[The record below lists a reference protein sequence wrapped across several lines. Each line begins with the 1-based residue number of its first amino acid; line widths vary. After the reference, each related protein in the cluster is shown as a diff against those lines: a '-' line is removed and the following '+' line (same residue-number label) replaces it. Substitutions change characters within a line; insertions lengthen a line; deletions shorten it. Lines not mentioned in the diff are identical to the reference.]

1 MSVLLNAC
9 LAVAILFGL
18 SIVGRT
24 ARSWTWRPARIAAF
38 LRSPWAPA
46 ALGLVTIII
55 VRFVWRSFGEPGVI
69 HDERAYLLQAEIF
82 ARGRWTASPPPIA
95 AFFEQMHVFVEP
107 AVFAKYPPAHAM
119 MLVPGIWLGMPGLMP
134 ALLAGIA
141 GALTFWLARRLSNA
155 WTALLT
161 WMLWTTAPLTLVWAT
176 SYLSESTTTV
186 MWLAAAAATVLWLE
200 SGKQIYLLGVAA
212 ALAWGFEARPL
223 TMVALAAPLGFVILR
238 RLIEIGTFR
247 PAAVPLLAGIALLG
261 VGLIWNQQTLGD
273 WRTDPYS
280 LYSRTYF
287 PFDKPGFGIDPT
299 PPLRPLPPE
308 LLPMDAWS
316 REVHEVYVPSAVPVA
331 FAQRVLALLATYSF
345 GWRFAIGA
353 LLVGSLIRARG
364 AARLALVVSASLFI
378 AYLAFAHPPGWV
390 VYYLELLPA
399 LHFLAAIGLMRL
411 LGQSSQ
417 IRGASPPRAPHAVA
431 RGGPLPRSAP
441 AGAPVARLARY
452 AAPEN
457 ECRVPVSSRIP
468 GESAPS
474 AAAPV
479 SAAVARSS
487 ALAAALLLPLCLTD
501 LWRARAAIDV
511 RNAFHR
517 RAEEVIRAAP
527 SNSIVFV
534 RYAPSDNPH
543 LAVTRNEADLASA
556 RAWVV
561 YDRGADD
568 KRLLALAPDR
578 KPYVLE
584 PSTFRLTPLVLPQE

>member
-18 SIVGRT
+18 SIIGRT
-24 ARSWTWRPARIAAF
+24 ARSWPWRPARIAAF

-46 ALGLVTIII
+46 ALGLVTIIV

-200 SGKQIYLLGVAA
+200 SGKQIHLLGVAA

-238 RLIEIGTFR
+238 KLIEIGTFR
-247 PAAVPLLAGIALLG
+247 RAAVPLLAGIALLG
-261 VGLIWNQQTLGD
+261 VGLVWNQQTLGD

-316 REVHEVYVPSAVPVA
+316 REVHEVYGPSAVPVA
-331 FAQRVLALLATYSF
+331 FAERVLALLAMYSF

-364 AARLALVVSASLFI
+364 PARFALVASASLFI

-411 LGQSSQ
+411 LGQSS
-417 IRGASPPRAPHAVA
+417 
-431 RGGPLPRSAP
+431 
-441 AGAPVARLARY
+441 
-452 AAPEN
+452 
-457 ECRVPVSSRIP
+457 
-468 GESAPS
+468 ESALD
-474 AAAPV
+474 ATV
-479 SAAVARSS
+479 DLSAAVARSS

-501 LWRARAAIDV
+501 LWRVRAAIDV

>member
-1 MSVLLNAC
+1 VSVLLNAC

-46 ALGLVTIII
+46 ALGLLTIIV

-200 SGKQIYLLGVAA
+200 SGKQIHLLGVAA

-238 RLIEIGTFR
+238 KLIEIGTFR
-247 PAAVPLLAGIALLG
+247 RAAVPLLAGIALLG
-261 VGLIWNQQTLGD
+261 VGLVWNQQTLGD

-331 FAQRVLALLATYSF
+331 FAQRVLALLAAYSF

-364 AARLALVVSASLFI
+364 PARFALVVSASLFI

-411 LGQSSQ
+411 LGQSS
-417 IRGASPPRAPHAVA
+417 
-431 RGGPLPRSAP
+431 
-441 AGAPVARLARY
+441 
-452 AAPEN
+452 
-457 ECRVPVSSRIP
+457 
-468 GESAPS
+468 ESAMDPT
-474 AAAPV
+474 V
-479 SAAVARSS
+479 DLSAAVARSS

-501 LWRARAAIDV
+501 LWRVRAAIDV

-517 RAEEVIRAAP
+517 RAEEVIRAAS

>member
-46 ALGLVTIII
+46 ALGLVTIIV

-200 SGKQIYLLGVAA
+200 SGKQIHLLGVAA

-238 RLIEIGTFR
+238 KLIEIGTFR
-247 PAAVPLLAGIALLG
+247 RAAVPLLAGIALLG
-261 VGLIWNQQTLGD
+261 VGLVWNQQTLGD

-316 REVHEVYVPSAVPVA
+316 REVHEVYGPSAVPVA
-331 FAQRVLALLATYSF
+331 FAERVLALLAMYSF

-364 AARLALVVSASLFI
+364 PARFALVASVSLFI

-411 LGQSSQ
+411 LGQSS
-417 IRGASPPRAPHAVA
+417 
-431 RGGPLPRSAP
+431 
-441 AGAPVARLARY
+441 
-452 AAPEN
+452 
-457 ECRVPVSSRIP
+457 
-468 GESAPS
+468 ESALD
-474 AAAPV
+474 ATV
-479 SAAVARSS
+479 DLSAAVARSS

-501 LWRARAAIDV
+501 LWRVRAAIDV

-584 PSTFRLTPLVLPQE
+584 PSTFRLIPLVLPQE

>member
-46 ALGLVTIII
+46 ALGLVTIIV

-200 SGKQIYLLGVAA
+200 SGKQIHLLGVAA

-238 RLIEIGTFR
+238 KLIEIGTFR
-247 PAAVPLLAGIALLG
+247 RAAVPLLAGIALLG
-261 VGLIWNQQTLGD
+261 VGLVWNQQTLGD

-316 REVHEVYVPSAVPVA
+316 REVHEVYGPSAVPVA
-331 FAQRVLALLATYSF
+331 FAERVLALLAMYSF

-364 AARLALVVSASLFI
+364 PARFALVASASLFI

-411 LGQSSQ
+411 LGQSS
-417 IRGASPPRAPHAVA
+417 
-431 RGGPLPRSAP
+431 
-441 AGAPVARLARY
+441 
-452 AAPEN
+452 
-457 ECRVPVSSRIP
+457 
-468 GESAPS
+468 ESALD
-474 AAAPV
+474 ATV
-479 SAAVARSS
+479 DLSAAVARSS

-501 LWRARAAIDV
+501 LWRVRAAIDV

>member
-1 MSVLLNAC
+1 VSVLLNAC

-200 SGKQIYLLGVAA
+200 SGKQIHLLGVAA

-238 RLIEIGTFR
+238 KLIEIGTFR
-247 PAAVPLLAGIALLG
+247 RAAVPLLAGIALLG
-261 VGLIWNQQTLGD
+261 VGLVWNQQTLGD

-331 FAQRVLALLATYSF
+331 FAQRVLALLAAYSF

-364 AARLALVVSASLFI
+364 PARFALVVSASLFI

-411 LGQSSQ
+411 LGQSS
-417 IRGASPPRAPHAVA
+417 
-431 RGGPLPRSAP
+431 
-441 AGAPVARLARY
+441 
-452 AAPEN
+452 
-457 ECRVPVSSRIP
+457 
-468 GESAPS
+468 ESAMDPT
-474 AAAPV
+474 V
-479 SAAVARSS
+479 DLSAAVARSS

-501 LWRARAAIDV
+501 LWRVRAAIDV

-517 RAEEVIRAAP
+517 RAEEVIRAAS

-584 PSTFRLTPLVLPQE
+584 PSTFRLTPLMLPQE

>member
-46 ALGLVTIII
+46 ALGLVTIIV

-200 SGKQIYLLGVAA
+200 SGKQIHLLGVAA

-238 RLIEIGTFR
+238 KLIEIGTFR
-247 PAAVPLLAGIALLG
+247 RAAVPLLAGIALLG
-261 VGLIWNQQTLGD
+261 VGLVWNQQTLGD

-316 REVHEVYVPSAVPVA
+316 REVHEVYGPSAVPVA
-331 FAQRVLALLATYSF
+331 FAERVLALLAMYSF

-364 AARLALVVSASLFI
+364 PARFALVASVSLFI

-411 LGQSSQ
+411 LGQSSE
-417 IRGASPPRAPHAVA
+417 RALDATVD
-431 RGGPLPRSAP
+431 L
-441 AGAPVARLARY
+441 
-452 AAPEN
+452 
-457 ECRVPVSSRIP
+457 
-468 GESAPS
+468 
-474 AAAPV
+474 

-501 LWRARAAIDV
+501 LWRVRAAIDV

-584 PSTFRLTPLVLPQE
+584 PSTFRLTPLMLPQE

>member
-1 MSVLLNAC
+1 VSVLLNAC

-46 ALGLVTIII
+46 ALGLVTIIV

-200 SGKQIYLLGVAA
+200 SGKQIHLLGVAA

-238 RLIEIGTFR
+238 KLIEIGTFR
-247 PAAVPLLAGIALLG
+247 RAAVPLLAGIALLG
-261 VGLIWNQQTLGD
+261 VGLVWNQQTLGD

-316 REVHEVYVPSAVPVA
+316 REVHEVYGPSAVPVA
-331 FAQRVLALLATYSF
+331 FAERVLALLAMYSF

-364 AARLALVVSASLFI
+364 PARFALVASASLFI

-411 LGQSSQ
+411 LGQSS
-417 IRGASPPRAPHAVA
+417 
-431 RGGPLPRSAP
+431 
-441 AGAPVARLARY
+441 
-452 AAPEN
+452 
-457 ECRVPVSSRIP
+457 
-468 GESAPS
+468 ESALD
-474 AAAPV
+474 ATV
-479 SAAVARSS
+479 DLSAAVARSS

-501 LWRARAAIDV
+501 LWRVRAAIDV

>member
-200 SGKQIYLLGVAA
+200 SGKQIHLLGVAA

-238 RLIEIGTFR
+238 KLIEIGTFR
-247 PAAVPLLAGIALLG
+247 RAAVPLLAGIALLG
-261 VGLIWNQQTLGD
+261 VGLVWNQQTLGD

-331 FAQRVLALLATYSF
+331 FAQRVLALLAAYSF

-364 AARLALVVSASLFI
+364 AARLALVVSACLFI

-411 LGQSSQ
+411 LGQSS
-417 IRGASPPRAPHAVA
+417 
-431 RGGPLPRSAP
+431 
-441 AGAPVARLARY
+441 
-452 AAPEN
+452 
-457 ECRVPVSSRIP
+457 
-468 GESAPS
+468 ESAMDPT
-474 AAAPV
+474 V
-479 SAAVARSS
+479 DLSAAVARSS

-501 LWRARAAIDV
+501 LWRVRAAIDV

-517 RAEEVIRAAP
+517 RAEEVIRAAS

-584 PSTFRLTPLVLPQE
+584 PSTFRLTPLMLPQE

>member
-18 SIVGRT
+18 SIIGRT
-24 ARSWTWRPARIAAF
+24 ARSWPWRPARIAAF

-46 ALGLVTIII
+46 ALGLVTIIV

-200 SGKQIYLLGVAA
+200 SGKQIHLLGVAA

-238 RLIEIGTFR
+238 KLIEIGTFR
-247 PAAVPLLAGIALLG
+247 RAAVPLLAGIALLG
-261 VGLIWNQQTLGD
+261 VGLVWNQQTLGD

-364 AARLALVVSASLFI
+364 PARFALVASASLFI

-411 LGQSSQ
+411 LGQSS
-417 IRGASPPRAPHAVA
+417 
-431 RGGPLPRSAP
+431 
-441 AGAPVARLARY
+441 
-452 AAPEN
+452 
-457 ECRVPVSSRIP
+457 
-468 GESAPS
+468 ESALD
-474 AAAPV
+474 ATV
-479 SAAVARSS
+479 DLSAAVARSS

-501 LWRARAAIDV
+501 LWRVRAAIDV

>member
-46 ALGLVTIII
+46 ALGLLTIIV

-238 RLIEIGTFR
+238 KLIEIGTFR
-247 PAAVPLLAGIALLG
+247 RAAVPLLAGIALLG
-261 VGLIWNQQTLGD
+261 VGLVWNQQTLGD

-331 FAQRVLALLATYSF
+331 FAQRVLALLAAYSF

-364 AARLALVVSASLFI
+364 PARFALVVSASLFI

-411 LGQSSQ
+411 LGQSS
-417 IRGASPPRAPHAVA
+417 
-431 RGGPLPRSAP
+431 
-441 AGAPVARLARY
+441 
-452 AAPEN
+452 
-457 ECRVPVSSRIP
+457 
-468 GESAPS
+468 ESAMDPT
-474 AAAPV
+474 V
-479 SAAVARSS
+479 DLSAAVARSS

-501 LWRARAAIDV
+501 LWRVRAAIDV

-517 RAEEVIRAAP
+517 RAEEVIRAAS

-584 PSTFRLTPLVLPQE
+584 PSTFRLTPLMLPQE

>member
-1 MSVLLNAC
+1 VSVLLNAC

-18 SIVGRT
+18 SIVGRA
-24 ARSWTWRPARIAAF
+24 ARSWTWHPARTAAF
-38 LRSPWAPA
+38 LQSPWVPA
-46 ALGLVTIII
+46 VLGLLTIVV

-119 MLVPGIWLGMPGLMP
+119 MLVPGIWFGMPGLMP

-238 RLIEIGTFR
+238 KLIEIGTFR
-247 PAAVPLLAGIALLG
+247 AAAVPLLAGIALLG
-261 VGLIWNQQTLGD
+261 VGLVWNQQTLGD
-273 WRTDPYS
+273 WRIDPYS

-316 REVHEVYVPSAVPVA
+316 RDVHEVYVPSAVPLA

-353 LLVGSLIRARG
+353 LLIGSLIRARG
-364 AARLALVVSASLFI
+364 PARFAVVASGGLFI

-390 VYYLELLPA
+390 VYYFELLPA
-399 LHFLAAIGLMRL
+399 LHFLAALGLVRL
-411 LGQSSQ
+411 LGQSN
-417 IRGASPPRAPHAVA
+417 GRALDATAH
-431 RGGPLPRSAP
+431 
-441 AGAPVARLARY
+441 
-452 AAPEN
+452 
-457 ECRVPVSSRIP
+457 
-468 GESAPS
+468 
-474 AAAPV
+474 V

-487 ALAAALLLPLCLTD
+487 ALAAVLLLPLCLTD
-501 LWRARAAIDV
+501 VGRVRAAIDV
-511 RNAFHR
+511 RNGFHR

-527 SNSIVFV
+527 PKSIVFV
-534 RYAPSDNPH
+534 RYAPSDSPH

-556 RAWVV
+556 RSWVV

>member
-46 ALGLVTIII
+46 ALGLVTIIV

-261 VGLIWNQQTLGD
+261 VGLVWNQQTLGD

-364 AARLALVVSASLFI
+364 PARFALVASASLFI

-411 LGQSSQ
+411 LGQSS
-417 IRGASPPRAPHAVA
+417 
-431 RGGPLPRSAP
+431 
-441 AGAPVARLARY
+441 
-452 AAPEN
+452 
-457 ECRVPVSSRIP
+457 
-468 GESAPS
+468 ESAMDPT
-474 AAAPV
+474 V
-479 SAAVARSS
+479 DLSAAVARSS

-501 LWRARAAIDV
+501 LWRVRAAIDV

-517 RAEEVIRAAP
+517 RAEEVIRAAS